1 MSIENC
7 PISRRSFLLA
17 AVLIGAAACQPT
29 IDYRGYQARS
39 GDLAK
44 VQVGMPKAEVEALL
58 GSPSTTASVALQGDS
73 YYYISS
79 RVEQTAL
86 LDPKETDRQVF
97 AVRFDANDQVVS
109 FANYGIEDG
118 QVVNISS
125 RRTPTRGKELTI
137 VQQLLGNIGRFSGP
151 GRTRPGRTSSSQG
164 SPGSPIPPTR

>member
-1 MSIENC
+1 MSIENRRA
-7 PISRRSFLLA
+7 SRRSFFLA

-44 VQVGMPKAEVEALL
+44 IQVGMPKAEVEALL
-58 GSPSTTASVALQGDS
+58 GSPSTTASIALQGDS

-79 RVEQTAL
+79 RIEQTAF

-109 FANYGIEDG
+109 FASYGMEDG
-118 QVVNISS
+118 QVVDISS
-125 RRTPTRGKELTI
+125 RRTPTKGRELTI
-137 VQQLLGNIGRFSGP
+137 VQQLLGNIGRFKGP
-151 GRTRPGRTSSSQG
+151 GRTGTSQG
-164 SPGSPIPPTR
+164 SPIPSPIPPTR

>member
-1 MSIENC
+1 MSIENR
-7 PISRRSFLLA
+7 PVSRRSFLLA

-79 RVEQTAL
+79 RIEQTAFF
-86 LDPKETDRQVF
+86 DPKETDRQVF
-97 AVRFDANDQVVS
+97 AIRFDANDQVVS

-118 QVVNISS
+118 QVVDIST
-125 RRTPTRGKELTI
+125 RRTPTKGRELTI

-151 GRTRPGRTSSSQG
+151 GRTSSSQG
-164 SPGSPIPPTR
+164 SPIPSPIPPTK

>member
-79 RVEQTAL
+79 RVEQTAF
-86 LDPKETDRQVF
+86 LDPKETARQVF

-125 RRTPTRGKELTI
+125 RRTPTKGKELTI
-137 VQQLLGNIGRFSGP
+137 VQQLLGNIGRFAG
-151 GRTRPGRTSSSQG
+151 PGRTSSSQG
-164 SPGSPIPPTR
+164 SPGSPIPPTK

>member
-1 MSIENC
+1 MSIEKR
-7 PISRRSFLLA
+7 PVSRRSFLLA

-79 RVEQTAL
+79 RVEQTAFF
-86 LDPKETDRQVF
+86 DPKETDRQVF

-125 RRTPTRGKELTI
+125 RRTPTKGKELTI
-137 VQQLLGNIGRFSGP
+137 VQQLLGNVGRFSG
-151 GRTRPGRTSSSQG
+151 PGRTSSSQG
-164 SPGSPIPPTR
+164 SPGSPIPPTK